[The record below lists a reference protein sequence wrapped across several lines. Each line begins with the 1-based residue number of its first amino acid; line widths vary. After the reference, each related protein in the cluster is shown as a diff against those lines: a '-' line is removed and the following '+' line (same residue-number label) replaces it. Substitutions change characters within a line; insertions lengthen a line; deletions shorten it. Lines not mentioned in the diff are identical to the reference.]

1 MALAERLTDAE
12 IQAALATVPEWRLE
26 EKTIGRRY
34 RFGSFMDAV
43 GFVNRVA
50 EVAERRNHHPFISLD
65 YKVVTLRL
73 TSWHAGGLTQADFD
87 EAAEFDRLYE
97 GMRN

>member
-1 MALAERLTDAE
+1 MAERLTDDE
-12 IQAALATVPEWRLE
+12 IQAALAKVPEWRLE
-26 EKTIGRRY
+26 EKTIWRRY
-34 RFGSFMDAV
+34 RFPSFMEAV

-87 EAAEFDRLYE
+87 EAAEFDALY
-97 GMRN
+97 GSAGQA